1 MVGEGG
7 ERLSV
12 MPVGQALQ
20 IARERNLDLVEVAAN
35 AVPPVCRIMDYGK
48 YKYEQTKKEREARKS
63 RRTSEVREVRLRP
76 RIDEHDLDSK
86 VKLIERL
93 ISRGDKVKVAVIF
106 RGREVTHPEMGK
118 KVLQYLLT
126 NLKDKAVV
134 DQPLL
139 VEERSLSLIF
149 SAPKV
154 TKKTPAEVSSAQD

>member
-1 MVGEGG
+1 
-7 ERLSV
+7 
-12 MPVGQALQ
+12 MPVYQALQ
-20 IARERNLDLVEVAAN
+20 MARERDLDLVEVAAS

-48 YKYEQTKKEREARKS
+48 YKFEQTKKEREARKS
-63 RRTSEVREVRLRP
+63 RKNVVVREMRLRP

-93 ISRGDKVKVAVIF
+93 LSEGDKVKVAVIF

-149 SAPKV
+149 SASKAM
-154 TKKTPAEVSSAQD
+154 KKTPAEVTSAQD

>member
-1 MVGEGG
+1 
-7 ERLSV
+7 
-12 MPVGQALQ
+12 MPVYQALQ
-20 IARERNLDLVEVAAN
+20 MARERDLDLVEVAAS

-48 YKYEQTKKEREARKS
+48 YKFEQTKKEREARKS
-63 RRTSEVREVRLRP
+63 RKNVVVREMRLRP

-93 ISRGDKVKVAVIF
+93 LAEGDKVKVAVIF

-154 TKKTPAEVSSAQD
+154 IKKSPAEVTSAQD